1 MQSMGGRLRLANRLV
16 VVSLAALSLVG
27 AAGLLA
33 GCQRKEAEVQA
44 PELPVQTVSGFLE
57 IAGVLDRR
65 GEQGAVFEVSPET
78 EDLVAFVFDP
88 KSALGQRLLSQCVQN
103 MPCLVEGV
111 RARPLDSQA
120 PATKVLSEL
129 GFSVSPSAWLGMVD
143 AGDARV
149 ESALEEPETQ
159 VKTRFGEVVVQEGD
173 SAALVNGQFVLPAQE
188 GPVIIVRN
196 APVGA
201 EDVLLLQSGSG
212 TACPALFQLL
222 AVSTQG
228 VQVSPKFGSCSD
240 RVFAV
245 VEEKRN
251 QAPRL
256 SIRMLGFAGPFEP
269 EEEQRKAAQK
279 LVEFVYQQGALTLDG
294 KPVPSQ

>member
-1 MQSMGGRLRLANRLV
+1 MQSMRRRVRLAPSLV
-16 VVSLAALSLVG
+16 VVSLAVLGLAGSLG
-27 AAGLLA
+27 
-33 GCQRKEAEVQA
+33 GCQRKEAEA

-57 IAGVLDRR
+57 IGGVLNRR

-78 EDLVAFVFDP
+78 GDLVAFVFDP

-111 RARPLDSQA
+111 RARPLDGQA
-120 PATKVLSEL
+120 PATKVLGEL
-129 GFSVSPSAWLGMVD
+129 GFSVSPSAWLGMID
-143 AGDARV
+143 AGPARV
-149 ESALEEPETQ
+149 ESALEEPEMQ
-159 VKTRFGEVVVQEGD
+159 VKTRFGVVAVQEGD
-173 SAALVNGQFVLPAQE
+173 SSVVLNGQPVLPAQE
-188 GPVIIVRN
+188 EPLSIVRH

-212 TACPALFQLL
+212 TACPALFQMLV
-222 AVSTQG
+222 VSAEG

-245 VEEKRN
+245 VEEKPN
-251 QAPRL
+251 QAPKL

-279 LVEFVYQQGALTLDG
+279 MVEFAYQQGSLTLDG

>member
-1 MQSMGGRLRLANRLV
+1 MQSMRGRMRLARSRV
-16 VVSLAALSLVG
+16 VVSLAALAVVS

-57 IAGVLDRR
+57 IGGVLDRR

-78 EDLVAFVFDP
+78 GDLVAFVFDP

-120 PATKVLSEL
+120 PATKVLTEL
-129 GFSVSPSAWLGMVD
+129 GFSVSPSAWLGMID
-143 AGDARV
+143 ARPARV
-149 ESALEEPETQ
+149 ESALEEPEMQ
-159 VKTRFGEVVVQEGD
+159 VKTRFGVVAVQEGD
-173 SAALVNGQFVLPAQE
+173 SSVVLNGQTVLPPQE
-188 GPVIIVRN
+188 ESVRIVRH
-196 APVGA
+196 APVGT

-212 TACPALFQLL
+212 TACPALFQVLV
-222 AVSTQG
+222 VSAQG

-256 SIRMLGFAGPFEP
+256 SIRMLDFAGPFEP

-279 LVEFVYQQGALTLDG
+279 MVEFVYQQGSLTRDG

>member
-1 MQSMGGRLRLANRLV
+1 MQSMGGRLRLAHRLV
-16 VVSLAALSLVG
+16 VVSLAALSVAG
-27 AAGLLA
+27 MAGLLA
-33 GCQRKEAEVQA
+33 GCQRKEAEVRA

-57 IAGVLDRR
+57 IGGVLDRR

-78 EDLVAFVFDP
+78 GDLVAFVFDP

-111 RARPLDSQA
+111 RARPMDSQT
-120 PATKVLSEL
+120 PATTVLTEL
-129 GFSVSPSAWLGMVD
+129 GFSVSPSAWLGMIN
-143 AGDARV
+143 AGEARV
-149 ESALEEPETQ
+149 ESALEEPKMR
-159 VKTRFGEVVVQEGD
+159 VKTRFGVVTIQEGN
-173 SAALVNGQFVLPAQE
+173 SSVVLNGQTVLPAQE
-188 GPVIIVRN
+188 ESVSIVRH
-196 APVGA
+196 ASVGA

-212 TACPALFQLL
+212 SACPALFQVL
-222 AVSTQG
+222 AVSAQG

-245 VEEKRN
+245 VEEKPN
-251 QAPRL
+251 QAPKL

-279 LVEFVYQQGALTLDG
+279 LVEFVYQQGSLTLDG
-294 KPVPSQ
+294 KPVSSQ

>member
-1 MQSMGGRLRLANRLV
+1 MQSMRRRVRLAPSLV
-16 VVSLAALSLVG
+16 VVSLAVLGLTGSLG
-27 AAGLLA
+27 
-33 GCQRKEAEVQA
+33 GCQRKEAET

-78 EDLVAFVFDP
+78 GDLVAFVFDP

-120 PATKVLSEL
+120 PATKVLGEL
-129 GFSVSPSAWLGMVD
+129 GFSVSPSAWLGMID

-149 ESALEEPETQ
+149 ESALEEPEMQ
-159 VKTRFGEVVVQEGD
+159 VKTRFGVVAVQEGD
-173 SAALVNGQFVLPAQE
+173 SSVVLNGQTVLSPQE
-188 GPVIIVRN
+188 ESVRIVRH

-212 TACPALFQLL
+212 TACPVSAPGGIRPGGTGVAEVWILL
-222 AVSTQG
+222 RPGVCGGRGEAEPGTQVVHPDAGVCRAV
-228 VQVSPKFGSCSD
+228 
-240 RVFAV
+240 
-245 VEEKRN
+245 
-251 QAPRL
+251 
-256 SIRMLGFAGPFEP
+256 
-269 EEEQRKAAQK
+269 
-279 LVEFVYQQGALTLDG
+279 
-294 KPVPSQ
+294 

>member
-1 MQSMGGRLRLANRLV
+1 MQSKFGRKRLARSLV
-16 VVSLAALSLVG
+16 VVSLVALGV
-27 AAGLLA
+27 AGLLA
-33 GCQRKEAEVQA
+33 GCQRKEAEV

-57 IAGVLDRR
+57 IAGVQDRR

-78 EDLVAFVFDP
+78 GDLVAYVFDP
-88 KSALGQRLLSQCVQN
+88 KGPLGQRLLSQCVQN

-120 PATKVLSEL
+120 QATKVLGEL

-149 ESALEEPETQ
+149 ESALEEPEMR
-159 VKTRFGEVVVQEGD
+159 VKTRFGVVTVQEGD
-173 SAALVNGQFVLPAQE
+173 SSVALNGQTVLPAQE
-188 GPVIIVRN
+188 EPVSIVRH
-196 APVGA
+196 ASVGA

-222 AVSTQG
+222 GVSAQG

-256 SIRMLGFAGPFEP
+256 SIRTLGFAGPFEP
-269 EEEQRKAAQK
+269 EEEQRKATRQ
-279 LVEFVYQQGALTLDG
+279 VREFVYQQGSLTLDG
-294 KPVPSQ
+294 KVVSSQ

>member
-1 MQSMGGRLRLANRLV
+1 MQSMRGRMRLARSRV
-16 VVSLAALSLVG
+16 VVSLVALAVVG

-44 PELPVQTVSGFLE
+44 PELPLQTVSGFLE
-57 IAGVLDRR
+57 IGGVLDRR

-78 EDLVAFVFDP
+78 GDLAAFVFDP
-88 KSALGQRLLSQCVQN
+88 KSPLGQRLLSQCVQN

-120 PATKVLSEL
+120 PATKVLAEL
-129 GFSVSPSAWLGMVD
+129 GFSVSPSAWLGMID
-143 AGDARV
+143 AGPARV
-149 ESALEEPETQ
+149 ESALEEPEMQ
-159 VKTRFGEVVVQEGD
+159 VKTRFGVVAVQERD
-173 SAALVNGQFVLPAQE
+173 SSVVLNGQTVLPAQE
-188 GPVIIVRN
+188 ESVSIVRH
-196 APVGA
+196 ASVGG

-212 TACPALFQLL
+212 SACPALFQVL
-222 AVSTQG
+222 AVSAQG

-240 RVFAV
+240 RVYAV

>member
-1 MQSMGGRLRLANRLV
+1 MQSKFGRKRLARSLV
-16 VVSLAALSLVG
+16 VVSLVALGV
-27 AAGLLA
+27 AGLLG
-33 GCQRKEAEVQA
+33 GCQRKEAEA

-65 GEQGAVFEVSPET
+65 GEQGAVFEVSPKT
-78 EDLVAFVFDP
+78 GDIVAFVFDP
-88 KSALGQRLLSQCVQN
+88 KSPLGQRLLSQCLQN

-120 PATKVLSEL
+120 PATKVLTEL
-129 GFSVSPSAWLGMVD
+129 GFSVSPSAWLGMID

-159 VKTRFGEVVVQEGD
+159 VKTRFGVVAVQEGD
-173 SAALVNGQFVLPAQE
+173 STVLVNGQTVLPAQE
-188 GPVIIVRN
+188 EPVSIVRN

-212 TACPALFQLL
+212 TACPALFQVL
-222 AVSTQG
+222 AMSAQG

-240 RVFAV
+240 RVVAV
-245 VEEKRN
+245 VEDKPS
-251 QAPRL
+251 QAPKL

-279 LVEFVYQQGALTLDG
+279 LVEFVYQQGALTLAG

>member
-1 MQSMGGRLRLANRLV
+1 
-16 VVSLAALSLVG
+16 
-27 AAGLLA
+27 
-33 GCQRKEAEVQA
+33 
-44 PELPVQTVSGFLE
+44 LPVQTVSGFLE

-78 EDLVAFVFDP
+78 GDLVAFVFDP

-120 PATKVLSEL
+120 PATKVLGEL
-129 GFSVSPSAWLGMVD
+129 GFSVSPSAWLGMID

-149 ESALEEPETQ
+149 ESALEEPKMQ
-159 VKTRFGEVVVQEGD
+159 VKTRFGVVAVQEGD
-173 SAALVNGQFVLPAQE
+173 SSVVLNGQTVLWPQE
-188 GPVIIVRN
+188 ESVRIVRH

-222 AVSTQG
+222 AVSAQG

-269 EEEQRKAAQK
+269 EEEQRKAALK
-279 LVEFVYQQGALTLDG
+279 MVEFVYQQGALTLDG

>member
-1 MQSMGGRLRLANRLV
+1 MQSMRGSLRLTR
-16 VVSLAALSLVG
+16 SLAAGSLVALG
-27 AAGLLA
+27 VVGVLA
-33 GCQRKEAEVQA
+33 GCQRKEAEA

-78 EDLVAFVFDP
+78 GDLVAFVFDP

-120 PATKVLSEL
+120 PATKVLTEL
-129 GFSVSPSAWLGMVD
+129 GFSVSPSAWLGMID

-149 ESALEEPETQ
+149 ESALEEPEMQ
-159 VKTRFGEVVVQEGD
+159 VKTRVGVVAVQEGD
-173 SAALVNGQFVLPAQE
+173 SSVVLNGQTVLSPQE
-188 GPVIIVRN
+188 ESVRIVRH

-212 TACPALFQLL
+212 TACPALFQVLV
-222 AVSTQG
+222 VSAQG
-228 VQVSPKFGSCSD
+228 TQVSPKFGSCSD
-240 RVFAV
+240 LVFAV

-269 EEEQRKAAQK
+269 EEEQRKAALK
-279 LVEFVYQQGALTLDG
+279 MVEFVYQQGSLTRDG
-294 KPVPSQ
+294 KPVFSQ

>member
-1 MQSMGGRLRLANRLV
+1 MQSKLGRMRLAR
-16 VVSLAALSLVG
+16 SLLSGSLVALG
-27 AAGLLA
+27 LAGSLA

-57 IAGVLDRR
+57 IGGVLDRR

-78 EDLVAFVFDP
+78 GDIVAFVFDP

-129 GFSVSPSAWLGMVD
+129 GFSVSPSAWLGMID

-149 ESALEEPETQ
+149 ESALEEPEMQ
-159 VKTRFGEVVVQEGD
+159 VKTRFGVVAVQEKD
-173 SAALVNGQFVLPAQE
+173 SSVVLNGQTVLPAQE
-188 GPVIIVRN
+188 ESVSIVRQ
-196 APVGA
+196 APVGG

-212 TACPALFQLL
+212 SACPALFQVL
-222 AVSTQG
+222 AVSAQG

-240 RVFAV
+240 RVFAL
-245 VEEKRN
+245 VEERRN

>member
-1 MQSMGGRLRLANRLV
+1 MQSMRRRVRLAPSLV
-16 VVSLAALSLVG
+16 VVSLAVLGLTGSLG
-27 AAGLLA
+27 
-33 GCQRKEAEVQA
+33 GCQRKEAET

-78 EDLVAFVFDP
+78 GDLVAFVFDP

-129 GFSVSPSAWLGMVD
+129 GFSVSPSAWLGMID

-149 ESALEEPETQ
+149 ESALEEPEMQ
-159 VKTRFGEVVVQEGD
+159 VKTRFGVVAVQEGD
-173 SAALVNGQFVLPAQE
+173 SSVVLNGQTVLPPQE
-188 GPVIIVRN
+188 ESVRIVRH

-212 TACPALFQLL
+212 TACPAVLKVLV
-222 AVSTQG
+222 VSAQG
-228 VQVSPKFGSCSD
+228 VLVSPKFGSCSD

-245 VEEKRN
+245 VEDKPN
-251 QAPRL
+251 MAPKL

-279 LVEFVYQQGALTLDG
+279 MVEFVYQQGSLTRDG

>member
-1 MQSMGGRLRLANRLV
+1 MQSMRGSLRLTR
-16 VVSLAALSLVG
+16 SLV
-27 AAGLLA
+27 AGSLVALGVAGVLA
-33 GCQRKEAEVQA
+33 GCQRKEAEA

-78 EDLVAFVFDP
+78 GDLVAFVFDP
-88 KSALGQRLLSQCVQN
+88 KSALGLRLLSQCVQN

-120 PATKVLSEL
+120 PATKVLTEL
-129 GFSVSPSAWLGMVD
+129 GFSVSPSAWLGMID
-143 AGDARV
+143 AGPARV
-149 ESALEEPETQ
+149 ESALEEPEKQ
-159 VKTRFGEVVVQEGD
+159 VKTRFGVVAVQEGD
-173 SAALVNGQFVLPAQE
+173 SSVVLNGQTVLPAQE
-188 GPVIIVRN
+188 EPVSIVRN

-212 TACPALFQLL
+212 TACPALFQMLV
-222 AVSTQG
+222 VSAQG

-245 VEEKRN
+245 VEEKPN

-279 LVEFVYQQGALTLDG
+279 LVEFVYQRGALTQDG
-294 KPVPSQ
+294 KPVTSQ

>member
-1 MQSMGGRLRLANRLV
+1 MQSMRRRVRLAPSLV
-16 VVSLAALSLVG
+16 VVSLAVLGLAGSLG
-27 AAGLLA
+27 

-78 EDLVAFVFDP
+78 GDLVAFVFDP

-120 PATKVLSEL
+120 PATKVLGEL
-129 GFSVSPSAWLGMVD
+129 GFSVSPSAWLGMID

-149 ESALEEPETQ
+149 ESALEEPEMQ
-159 VKTRFGEVVVQEGD
+159 VKTRFGVVAVQEGD
-173 SAALVNGQFVLPAQE
+173 SSVVLNGQTVLSPQE
-188 GPVIIVRN
+188 ESVRIVRH

-212 TACPALFQLL
+212 TACPALFQVLV
-222 AVSTQG
+222 VSAQG
-228 VQVSPKFGSCSD
+228 VQVFPKFGSCSD
-240 RVFAV
+240 RVYAV
-245 VEEKRN
+245 VEDKPN
-251 QAPRL
+251 QASRL

-279 LVEFVYQQGALTLDG
+279 LVEFVYQQGSLTRDG

>member
-1 MQSMGGRLRLANRLV
+1 MESMRRRVQLTRGLV
-16 VVSLAALSLVG
+16 IVSLAALGV
-27 AAGLLA
+27 AGLLG
-33 GCQRKEAEVQA
+33 GCQRKEAEA

-65 GEQGAVFEVSPET
+65 GEQGAVFEVSPDT
-78 EDLVAFVFDP
+78 GDLVAYVFDP
-88 KSALGQRLLSQCVQN
+88 KSPLGQRLLSQCVQN
-103 MPCLVEGV
+103 MPCFVEGV

-129 GFSVSPSAWLGMVD
+129 GFSVSPSAWLGMID
-143 AGDARV
+143 AGPARA
-149 ESALEEPETQ
+149 ESALEAPEAR

-173 SAALVNGQFVLPAQE
+173 SSVLVNGQTVLTGQGEPLS
-188 GPVIIVRN
+188 IVRN

-222 AVSTQG
+222 VVSAQG
-228 VQVSPKFGSCSD
+228 TQVSPKFGSCSD
-240 RVFAV
+240 LVFAV

-269 EEEQRKAAQK
+269 EEEQRKAALK
-279 LVEFVYQQGALTLDG
+279 MVEFVYQQGALTRDG
-294 KPVPSQ
+294 KPVFSQ

>member
-1 MQSMGGRLRLANRLV
+1 MQSMRGSLRLTR
-16 VVSLAALSLVG
+16 SLAAGSLVALG
-27 AAGLLA
+27 VVGVLA
-33 GCQRKEAEVQA
+33 GCQRKEAEA

-78 EDLVAFVFDP
+78 GDLVAFVFDP
-88 KSALGQRLLSQCVQN
+88 KSALGQRLLSQCVRD

-111 RARPLDSQA
+111 RARPLDGQA
-120 PATKVLSEL
+120 PATKVLTEL
-129 GFSVSPSAWLGMVD
+129 GFSVSPSAWLGMID
-143 AGDARV
+143 AGPARV
-149 ESALEEPETQ
+149 ESALEAPEAR
-159 VKTRFGEVVVQEGD
+159 VKTRFGDVVVQEGD
-173 SAALVNGQFVLPAQE
+173 SAVLVNGQTVLPAQE
-188 GPVIIVRN
+188 EPVSIVRN

-212 TACPALFQLL
+212 TACPALFQVLV
-222 AVSTQG
+222 VSAQG

-240 RVFAV
+240 LVFAV
-245 VEEKRN
+245 VEEKPN
-251 QAPRL
+251 QAPKL

-279 LVEFVYQQGALTLDG
+279 LVEFVYQQGSLTRDG
-294 KPVPSQ
+294 KPVTSQ

>member
-1 MQSMGGRLRLANRLV
+1 MQSMRGRAWLAHRLV
-16 VVSLAALSLVG
+16 VMSLAALSVAG
-27 AAGLLA
+27 VVGLLT
-33 GCQRKEAEVQA
+33 GCQRKETEVQV

-78 EDLVAFVFDP
+78 GDLVAFVFDP

-111 RARPLDSQA
+111 RARPLNRDA
-120 PATKVLSEL
+120 PATKVLTEL
-129 GFSVSPSAWLGMVD
+129 GFSVSPSAWLGMID
-143 AGDARV
+143 AGEARV
-149 ESALEEPETQ
+149 ESALEEPEKQ
-159 VKTRFGEVVVQEGD
+159 VKTRFGEVVMQEGD
-173 SAALVNGQFVLPAQE
+173 SAVLMNGQTVLPAQE
-188 GPVIIVRN
+188 EPVSIVRN

-222 AVSTQG
+222 VVSAQG

-240 RVFAV
+240 LVFAV

-251 QAPRL
+251 QAPKL

-294 KPVPSQ
+294 KPVLSQ

>member
-1 MQSMGGRLRLANRLV
+1 MQSMRRRVRLAPSLV
-16 VVSLAALSLVG
+16 VVSLAVLGLAGSLG
-27 AAGLLA
+27 
-33 GCQRKEAEVQA
+33 GCQRKEAEA

-78 EDLVAFVFDP
+78 GDLVAFVFDP

-120 PATKVLSEL
+120 PATKVLGEL
-129 GFSVSPSAWLGMVD
+129 GFSVSPSAWLGMID

-149 ESALEEPETQ
+149 ESALEEPEMQ
-159 VKTRFGEVVVQEGD
+159 VKTRFGVVAVQEGD
-173 SAALVNGQFVLPAQE
+173 SSVDLNGQTVLPPQE
-188 GPVIIVRN
+188 ESVRIVRH

-201 EDVLLLQSGSG
+201 EEVLLLQSGSG
-212 TACPALFQLL
+212 TACPALFQVLV
-222 AVSTQG
+222 VSAQG
-228 VQVSPKFGSCSD
+228 VKVSPKFGSCSD

-245 VEEKRN
+245 VEDKPN
-251 QAPRL
+251 QASRL

-269 EEEQRKAAQK
+269 EDEQRKAAQK
-279 LVEFVYQQGALTLDG
+279 LVEFVYQQGSLTRDG

>member
-1 MQSMGGRLRLANRLV
+1 MQSMRRRVRLAPSLV
-16 VVSLAALSLVG
+16 VVSLAVLGLTGSLG
-27 AAGLLA
+27 
-33 GCQRKEAEVQA
+33 GCQRKEAET

-78 EDLVAFVFDP
+78 GDLVAFVFDP

-129 GFSVSPSAWLGMVD
+129 GFSVSPSAWLGMID

-149 ESALEEPETQ
+149 ESALEEPEMQ
-159 VKTRFGEVVVQEGD
+159 VKTRFGVVAVQEGD
-173 SAALVNGQFVLPAQE
+173 SSVVLNGQTVLPPQE
-188 GPVIIVRN
+188 ESVRIVRH

-212 TACPALFQLL
+212 TACPAVLKVLV
-222 AVSTQG
+222 VSAQG
-228 VQVSPKFGSCSD
+228 VLVSPKFGSCSD

-245 VEEKRN
+245 VEDKPN
-251 QAPRL
+251 MAPKL

-279 LVEFVYQQGALTLDG
+279 MVEFVYQQGALTRDG

>member
-1 MQSMGGRLRLANRLV
+1 MQSKFGRMRLV
-16 VVSLAALSLVG
+16 CSLV
-27 AAGLLA
+27 AGSLVALGLA
-33 GCQRKEAEVQA
+33 GSLGGCQRKEAEVQA

-78 EDLVAFVFDP
+78 GDLVAFVFDP

-120 PATKVLSEL
+120 PATKVLGEL
-129 GFSVSPSAWLGMVD
+129 GFSVSPSAWLGMID

-149 ESALEEPETQ
+149 ESALEEPEMQ
-159 VKTRFGEVVVQEGD
+159 VKTRFGVVAVQEGD
-173 SAALVNGQFVLPAQE
+173 SSVVLNGQTVLSPQE
-188 GPVIIVRN
+188 ESVRIVRH

-222 AVSTQG
+222 VVSAQG
-228 VQVSPKFGSCSD
+228 CRCLRSLGLARTWCLLWSRRSGTRRPGCPSGCWAL
-240 RVFAV
+240 RG
-245 VEEKRN
+245 RLN
-251 QAPRL
+251 PRK
-256 SIRMLGFAGPFEP
+256 SSAR
-269 EEEQRKAAQK
+269 RH
-279 LVEFVYQQGALTLDG
+279 
-294 KPVPSQ
+294 

>member
-1 MQSMGGRLRLANRLV
+1 MQSKFGRMRLARSLLAGSSV
-16 VVSLAALSLVG
+16 VLGL
-27 AAGLLA
+27 AGLLA
-33 GCQRKEAEVQA
+33 GCQRKEAEA
-44 PELPVQTVSGFLE
+44 PELPAQTVSGFLE

-78 EDLVAFVFDP
+78 GDLVAFVFDP

-149 ESALEEPETQ
+149 ESALEEPEKE
-159 VKTRFGEVVVQEGD
+159 VKTRFGVVAVQEED
-173 SAALVNGQFVLPAQE
+173 SSVVLNGQTVLPTQE
-188 GPVIIVRN
+188 EPVSIVRH

-212 TACPALFQLL
+212 SACPALFQVL
-222 AVSTQG
+222 AVSAQG

-240 RVFAV
+240 RVFAL

-279 LVEFVYQQGALTLDG
+279 LVEFVYQQGALTRDG
-294 KPVPSQ
+294 KPVFSQ

>member
-1 MQSMGGRLRLANRLV
+1 MRLARSRV
-16 VVSLAALSLVG
+16 VVSLVALAVVG

-44 PELPVQTVSGFLE
+44 PELPLQTVSGFLE
-57 IAGVLDRR
+57 IGGVLDRQ

-78 EDLVAFVFDP
+78 GDLVAFVFDP

-120 PATKVLSEL
+120 PATKVLGEL
-129 GFSVSPSAWLGMVD
+129 GFSVSPSAWLGMID

-149 ESALEEPETQ
+149 ESALEEPEMQ
-159 VKTRFGEVVVQEGD
+159 VKTRFGVVAVQEGD
-173 SAALVNGQFVLPAQE
+173 SSVVLNGQTVLPPQE
-188 GPVIIVRN
+188 ESVRIVRH

-201 EDVLLLQSGSG
+201 EDVLLQSGSG
-212 TACPALFQLL
+212 TACPALFQVLV
-222 AVSTQG
+222 VSAQG

-245 VEEKRN
+245 VEDKPN
-251 QAPRL
+251 QASRL

-279 LVEFVYQQGALTLDG
+279 LVEFVYQQGSLTLDG

>member
-1 MQSMGGRLRLANRLV
+1 MQSKFGRMLPLRSRV
-16 VVSLAALSLVG
+16 VVSLVALGVTG
-27 AAGLLA
+27 MLA
-33 GCQRKEAEVQA
+33 GCQRKEAEA

-78 EDLVAFVFDP
+78 GDLVAYVFDP
-88 KSALGQRLLSQCVQN
+88 KSLLGQRLLSQCVRD
-103 MPCLVEGV
+103 MPCFVEGV
-111 RARPLDSQA
+111 RARPLDGQA
-120 PATKVLSEL
+120 PATKVLTEL
-129 GFSVSPSAWLGMVD
+129 GFSVAPSAWLGMID
-143 AGDARV
+143 AGPARV
-149 ESALEEPETQ
+149 ESALEAPEAR

-173 SAALVNGQFVLPAQE
+173 SSVLVNGQTVLPAQE
-188 GPVIIVRN
+188 EPVSIVRH

-212 TACPALFQLL
+212 TACPALFQVLV
-222 AVSTQG
+222 VSAQG
-228 VQVSPKFGSCSD
+228 TQVSPKFGSCSD
-240 RVFAV
+240 LVFAV

-256 SIRMLGFAGPFEP
+256 SIRMLGFTGPFEP

-279 LVEFVYQQGALTLDG
+279 LVEFVYQQGALTRDG
-294 KPVPSQ
+294 KPVFSQ

>member
-1 MQSMGGRLRLANRLV
+1 MQSKLGRMRLAR
-16 VVSLAALSLVG
+16 SLLAGSLVALG
-27 AAGLLA
+27 LAGSLG
-33 GCQRKEAEVQA
+33 GCQRKEAEG

-65 GEQGAVFEVSPET
+65 GEQGAVFEVSPDT
-78 EDLVAFVFDP
+78 GDLVAYVFDP
-88 KSALGQRLLSQCVQN
+88 KSPLGQRLLSQCVQN
-103 MPCLVEGV
+103 MPCFVEGV
-111 RARPLDSQA
+111 RARPLDGQA
-120 PATKVLSEL
+120 PATKALTEL
-129 GFSVSPSAWLGMVD
+129 GFSASPSAWLGMID
-143 AGDARV
+143 AGPARV
-149 ESALEEPETQ
+149 ESALEAPEAR
-159 VKTRFGEVVVQEGD
+159 VKTRFGEVVVQKGD
-173 SAALVNGQFVLPAQE
+173 SAVLVNGQIVLPAQE
-188 GPVIIVRN
+188 EPVSIVRN

-212 TACPALFQLL
+212 TACPALFQVL
-222 AVSTQG
+222 AVSAQG

-240 RVFAV
+240 LVFAV

-269 EEEQRKAAQK
+269 EDEQRKAAQK
-279 LVEFVYQQGALTLDG
+279 MVEFVYQQGLLTLDG

>member
-1 MQSMGGRLRLANRLV
+1 MQSMRGRVRLARSLV
-16 VVSLAALSLVG
+16 VVSLVALGL
-27 AAGLLA
+27 AGLLA
-33 GCQRKEAEVQA
+33 GCQRKEAEA

-78 EDLVAFVFDP
+78 GDLVAFVFDP
-88 KSALGQRLLSQCVQN
+88 KSALGERLLSQCVQN

-111 RARPLDSQA
+111 RARPLDSKA
-120 PATKVLSEL
+120 PATKVLTEL
-129 GFSVSPSAWLGMVD
+129 GFSVSPSAWMGMID
-143 AGDARV
+143 AGPARV
-149 ESALEEPETQ
+149 ESALEEPEMR
-159 VKTRFGEVVVQEGD
+159 VKTRFGDVVVQEGD
-173 SAALVNGQFVLPAQE
+173 SAVLVNGQSVLPAQE
-188 GPVIIVRN
+188 EPVSIVRN

-222 AVSTQG
+222 AVSAQG

-240 RVFAV
+240 LVFAV
-245 VEEKRN
+245 VEEKPN
-251 QAPRL
+251 QTPKL

-279 LVEFVYQQGALTLDG
+279 IVEFVYQQGSLTRDG

>member
-1 MQSMGGRLRLANRLV
+1 MQSKFGRMRLARSLLAGSSV
-16 VVSLAALSLVG
+16 VLGL
-27 AAGLLA
+27 AGLLA
-33 GCQRKEAEVQA
+33 GCQRKEAEA
-44 PELPVQTVSGFLE
+44 PELPAQTVSGFLE

-78 EDLVAFVFDP
+78 GDLVAYVFDP
-88 KSALGQRLLSQCVQN
+88 KSPLGQRLLSKCVQN
-103 MPCLVEGV
+103 MPCFVEEV
-111 RARPLDSQA
+111 RARPLDGQA
-120 PATKVLSEL
+120 PATKVLGEL
-129 GFSVSPSAWLGMVD
+129 GFSVSPSAWLGMID
-143 AGDARV
+143 AGPARV
-149 ESALEEPETQ
+149 ESALEAPETR
-159 VKTRFGEVVVQEGD
+159 VKTRFGEVMVQEGD
-173 SAALVNGQFVLPAQE
+173 SSVLVNGQTVLPAQE
-188 GPVIIVRN
+188 EPVSIVRN

-222 AVSTQG
+222 GVSAQG

-269 EEEQRKAAQK
+269 EEEQRKAARQ
-279 LVEFVYQQGALTLDG
+279 VREFVYQQGSLTLDG
-294 KPVPSQ
+294 KVVSSQ

>member
-1 MQSMGGRLRLANRLV
+1 MQSMRGRAWLAHRLV
-16 VVSLAALSLVG
+16 VVSLATLSVAG
-27 AAGLLA
+27 VVGLLT

-57 IAGVLDRR
+57 IGGVLDRR

-78 EDLVAFVFDP
+78 GDLLAFVFDP

-120 PATKVLSEL
+120 PATKVLGEL
-129 GFSVSPSAWLGMVD
+129 GFSVSPSAWLGMID

-159 VKTRFGEVVVQEGD
+159 VKTRFGVVAVQEGD
-173 SAALVNGQFVLPAQE
+173 SSVVLNGLTVLPAQE
-188 GPVIIVRN
+188 EPVSIVRN

-222 AVSTQG
+222 VVSAQG

-245 VEEKRN
+245 VEEKPN
-251 QAPRL
+251 QAPKL
-256 SIRMLGFAGPFEP
+256 SIQMLGFAGPFEP
-269 EEEQRKAAQK
+269 EEEQRKAARQ
-279 LVEFVYQQGALTLDG
+279 VREFVYQQGSLTLDG
-294 KPVPSQ
+294 KPVSSQ

>member
-1 MQSMGGRLRLANRLV
+1 MLALRTVTYCTEN
-16 VVSLAALSLVG
+16 
-27 AAGLLA
+27 
-33 GCQRKEAEVQA
+33 EET
-44 PELPVQTVSGFLE
+44 PVQTVSGFLE

-78 EDLVAFVFDP
+78 GDLVAYVFDP
-88 KSALGQRLLSQCVQN
+88 KGPLGQRLLSECVRD

-111 RARPLDSQA
+111 RARPLDGQA
-120 PATKVLSEL
+120 PATKVLTEL
-129 GFSVSPSAWLGMVD
+129 GFSVSPSAWLGMID
-143 AGDARV
+143 AGPARV
-149 ESALEEPETQ
+149 ESALEAPEAQ

-173 SAALVNGQFVLPAQE
+173 SSVLVNGQTVLPAQE
-188 GPVIIVRN
+188 EPVSIVRN

-212 TACPALFQLL
+212 TACPALFQVLV
-222 AVSTQG
+222 VSAQG

-240 RVFAV
+240 LVFAV

-269 EEEQRKAAQK
+269 EEEQRKAALK
-279 LVEFVYQQGALTLDG
+279 MVEFVYQQGALTRDG
-294 KPVPSQ
+294 KPVFSQ

>member
-1 MQSMGGRLRLANRLV
+1 MQSKLGRMRLAR
-16 VVSLAALSLVG
+16 SLLSGSLVALG
-27 AAGLLA
+27 VTGLLA
-33 GCQRKEAEVQA
+33 GCQRKEAEG
-44 PELPVQTVSGFLE
+44 PELPAQTVSGFLE

-65 GEQGAVFEVSPET
+65 GEQGAVLEVSPET
-78 EDLVAFVFDP
+78 GDLVAYVFDP
-88 KSALGQRLLSQCVQN
+88 KGPLGQRLLSQCVRD

-120 PATKVLSEL
+120 PATKVLTEL
-129 GFSVSPSAWLGMVD
+129 GFSVSPSAWLGMID
-143 AGDARV
+143 AGPARV
-149 ESALEEPETQ
+149 ESALEAPEPR
-159 VKTRFGEVVVQEGD
+159 VKTRFGEVVVQESD
-173 SAALVNGQFVLPAQE
+173 FAVLVNGQTFLPAQE
-188 GPVIIVRN
+188 EPVSIVRN

-212 TACPALFQLL
+212 TACPALFQVLVL
-222 AVSTQG
+222 SAQG

-240 RVFAV
+240 LVFAV

-269 EEEQRKAAQK
+269 EEEQRKAALK
-279 LVEFVYQQGALTLDG
+279 MVEFVYQQGSLTREG
-294 KPVPSQ
+294 KPVTSQ

>member
-1 MQSMGGRLRLANRLV
+1 MQSMRRRVRLAPSLV
-16 VVSLAALSLVG
+16 VVSLAVLGL
-27 AAGLLA
+27 AGSLA

-78 EDLVAFVFDP
+78 GDLVAFVFDP

-120 PATKVLSEL
+120 PATKVLGEL
-129 GFSVSPSAWLGMVD
+129 GFSVSPSAWLGMID

-149 ESALEEPETQ
+149 ESALEEPEMQ
-159 VKTRFGEVVVQEGD
+159 VKTRFGVVAVQEGD
-173 SAALVNGQFVLPAQE
+173 SSVVLNGQTVLSPQE
-188 GPVIIVRN
+188 ESVRIVRN

-212 TACPALFQLL
+212 TACPALFQVL
-222 AVSTQG
+222 AVSAQG

-245 VEEKRN
+245 VEDKPN
-251 QAPRL
+251 MAPKL

-279 LVEFVYQQGALTLDG
+279 LVEFVYQQGSLTRDG
-294 KPVPSQ
+294 KPVTSQ